1 MISIMN
7 ASMRIRVIKLTIIS
21 TMLLSV
27 ISYISWYFYTDFTF
41 LIMLYS
47 LLALNGSIL
56 RILMRRW
63 NVPLMREESRKF
75 RKKIVKLTSG
85 MVVAPC
91 VLIVVFSLIFFN
103 LGVQTWFKERVRTV
117 IDTSTHVAD
126 TYLAEHKKILESSI
140 LKLARSIDLSFM
152 KEGVTSSQT
161 LRKKSSRSSST
172 VLQDLE
178 DFLNYVSLFSTHQA
192 LLFERVQGKNKIIA
206 QTYQIDEVI
215 RYLSGITASY
225 IHRVSSKRILLSLHK
240 EEGKVVA
247 VVPLSLKNCFLLI
260 SRNVDS
266 EILRHVEH
274 MKRSSRSYQRVFDEQ
289 SALIKKFIII
299 FVLFSCALSLGAI
312 LLGLGF
318 ARRLTDPIG
327 ALLAA
332 AESIRT
338 GTLKQVEVMEGSA
351 MEELTL
357 LMRTFNAM
365 VHEMHTQKENL
376 ITVNQQL
383 EERSQC
389 LLNVLSSVSSGVLG
403 IESTG
408 RILLSNERAQT
419 LLAITHPIER
429 AYLQDVYAEFWNFV
443 KAARLQP
450 GQQSQT
456 HMTLLQHG
464 VARIYALYVRSWSNG
479 AELTLTFDDITELV
493 AAQKR
498 SVWEDVARRVAHE
511 VKNPLTPISLS
522 AQRLKRRF
530 LHCVDQPEIL
540 EDCVNT
546 IVKQVTYIDQLISE
560 FSSFARMAEMKL
572 TTFSLCNTLQ
582 RMINFHQHAYAN
594 LEFTL
599 ELDKIAIIQKW
610 RGDEGQLERALTN
623 LIKNSIEAIQER
635 PASCTDLGRIQLSVH
650 AVHNG
655 IQLIVQ
661 DNGVGFSHDTPLF
674 FCDPYV
680 TTKKNGTGLGLAIV
694 QRIISEH
701 QGNINLKSCPQGGAM
716 AVIVL
721 PFLGMS

>member
-1 MISIMN
+1 MSACTKN
-7 ASMRIRVIKLTIIS
+7 PVIKLIAAS
-21 TMLLSV
+21 ALLLSG
-27 ISYISWYFYTDFTF
+27 IGYISWYFSTDVIF
-41 LIMLYS
+41 LVTLYS
-47 LLALNGSIL
+47 LLAVNATIL

-63 NVPLMREESRKF
+63 NTPLMRDESRKF
-75 RKKIVKLTSG
+75 RKKIVGLVAA

-91 VLIVVFSLIFFN
+91 VLIVIFSLIFFD

-117 IDTSTHVAD
+117 MNTSTHVAD
-126 TYLAEHKKILESSI
+126 TYLAEHKKILETAI
-140 LKLARSIDLSFM
+140 LNLARSIDDSLL
-152 KEGVTSSQT
+152 KEDVTSMKG
-161 LRKKSSRSSST
+161 LRKKSSRSTSS

-178 DFLNYVSLFSTHQA
+178 DFLNYVSWFSTHQA
-192 LLFERVQGKNKIIA
+192 LLFERVHDKNKIIA
-206 QTYQIDEVI
+206 QTDQIDDVI

-225 IHRVSSKRILLSLHK
+225 IQRVSSKRILLSLHK

-260 SRNVDS
+260 SRNVDP

-274 MKRSSRSYQRVFDEQ
+274 MKRSGHAYQRVFDEQ

-299 FVLFSCALSLGAI
+299 FVLFSCALLLGAI
-312 LLGLGF
+312 LMGLGF

-332 AESIRT
+332 AESIRI
-338 GTLKQVEVMEGSA
+338 GTLKQVDVMEGSA
-351 MEELTL
+351 MEELSL

-365 VHEMHTQKENL
+365 VHEMHTQKQDL
-376 ITVNQQL
+376 IIVNQQL

-389 LLNVLSSVSSGVLG
+389 LSNVLSSVSSGVLG
-403 IESTG
+403 IEPTG

-419 LLAITHPIER
+419 LFAITHPIES
-429 AYLQDVYAEFWNFV
+429 AYLQDVYEEFWNFV
-443 KAARLQP
+443 KAAQLQP

-456 HMTLLQHG
+456 HMTLLQDG

-493 AAQKR
+493 SAQKR

-530 LHCVDQPEIL
+530 LHCVDQPEIF

-560 FSSFARMAEMKL
+560 FSSFARMAEIKL
-572 TTFSLCNTLQ
+572 TIFSLRDILQ
-582 RMINFHQHAYAN
+582 RMINFHQNAYPS

-599 ELDKIAIIQKW
+599 EIDTDALIQKW

-635 PASCTDLGRIQLSVH
+635 PETCTDLGHIQLSVQELH
-650 AVHNG
+650 DG
-655 IQLIVQ
+655 IQLTVQ

-680 TTKKNGTGLGLAIV
+680 TTKKHGTGLGLAIV

-701 QGNINLKSCPQGGAM
+701 QGNISLKSCPQGGAM
-716 AVIVL
+716 AVIML
-721 PFLGMS
+721 PFLGAS